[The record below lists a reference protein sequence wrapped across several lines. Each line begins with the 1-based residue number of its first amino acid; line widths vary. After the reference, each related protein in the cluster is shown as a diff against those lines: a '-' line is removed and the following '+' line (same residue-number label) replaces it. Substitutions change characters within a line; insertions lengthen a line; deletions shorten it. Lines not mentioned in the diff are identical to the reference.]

1 MKKAITLFVFVAVC
15 ELAGIVGTVFT
26 APSIT
31 GWYAG
36 LAKPAFNPPDWIFG
50 PVWTVLYALMGVAAY
65 LVYQQG
71 FKRPEVK
78 RALTVFFV
86 QLLLN
91 ALWSIVFF
99 GVHMILGAL
108 VVIVLLWAMILATIL
123 VFRGISKAAA
133 NLLVP
138 YILWVSFATVL
149 NISLYA
155 LNR

>member
-1 MKKAITLFVFVAVC
+1 
-15 ELAGIVGTVFT
+15 
-26 APSIT
+26 
-31 GWYAG
+31 
-36 LAKPAFNPPDWIFG
+36 
-50 PVWTVLYALMGVAAY
+50 
-65 LVYQQG
+65 
-71 FKRPEVK
+71 PEGK

-91 ALWSIVFF
+91 ALWSIGVF